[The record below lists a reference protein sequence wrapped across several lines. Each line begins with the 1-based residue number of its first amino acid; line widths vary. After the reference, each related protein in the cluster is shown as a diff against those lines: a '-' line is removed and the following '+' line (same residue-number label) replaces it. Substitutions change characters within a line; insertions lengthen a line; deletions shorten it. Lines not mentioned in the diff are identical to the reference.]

1 MSPPAPSAGFPDPGT
16 IRAAERSGNR
26 PLFSVSVH
34 RRRPNKRSP
43 EIPRTENERASV
55 SDMRHATE
63 SSPIVSLRETVRS
76 HIPAKVS
83 DSRDPTTHFRSVVPP

>member
-34 RRRPNKRSP
+34 RTSAPPK
-43 EIPRTENERASV
+43 IPRTENERASASV

-63 SSPIVSLRETVRS
+63 SSPIVSFRETVRS

-83 DSRDPTTHFRSVVPP
+83 DSRDPTTHFRNVVPP